1 MESRGFQSD
10 GELEAA
16 SGVSASLISR
26 YQSGDITPTS
36 QNLRKLAPHLGVR
49 LGDLMIESGLATAEE
64 LGMVA
69 TRATGGRLDPAIA
82 DAQRYLA
89 DSQLPDTA
97 KDYLRATIKG
107 AIAYWRQQ
115 LGLQKAPHEPTAL
128 DRTARS
134 GRTVR
139 PKPTGL
145 TRR

>member
-10 GELEAA
+10 GDLEAA

-26 YQSGDITPTS
+26 YQSGGITPTA

-49 LGDLMIESGLATAEE
+49 LGDLMVESGLATPEE

-69 TRATGGRLDPAIA
+69 TLSAGARIDPGIA
-82 DAQRYLA
+82 DAQRYLT
-89 DSQLPDTA
+89 DPRLPEAA

-115 LGLQKAPHEPTAL
+115 LGLHPGPHEPSASERAT
-128 DRTARS
+128 RS
-134 GRTVR
+134 GRSAR
-139 PKPTGL
+139 PRPSAI